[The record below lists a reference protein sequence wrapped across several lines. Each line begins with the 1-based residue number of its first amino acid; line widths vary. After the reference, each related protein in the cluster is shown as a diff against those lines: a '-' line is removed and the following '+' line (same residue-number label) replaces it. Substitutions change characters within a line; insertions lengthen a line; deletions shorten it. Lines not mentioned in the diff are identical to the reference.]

1 MSTPESCSESGEEA
15 DYENSYDCN
24 TDSDSECLAL
34 IEKFDSLFGDNCFVK
49 IEDSEGQPA
58 VDDNVKSQAA
68 SSSATSLADSHT
80 SETQDVANKNIDD
93 EATCRKKLDP
103 YGEIWKKR
111 ALYLIMDVRGNV
123 GNYNKARAFFFFI
136 NVAGYYGNAKDSGIG
151 VLIRN
156 RQGIP
161 IAACSYYE
169 ANNEERV
176 SPFFQEL
183 RAVSKSLD
191 MADKLNLKYIHII
204 CTSTDISYAITTC
217 DRGLPLE
224 DKNHKVHYLS
234 LEIIDKLQKRREKK

>member
-34 IEKFDSLFGDNCFVK
+34 IEKFDFLFGDNCFVK

-111 ALYLIMDVRGNV
+111 ALYLIMDVRGGKIDN
-123 GNYNKARAFFFFI
+123 
-136 NVAGYYGNAKDSGIG
+136 
-151 VLIRN
+151 
-156 RQGIP
+156 
-161 IAACSYYE
+161 IAA
-169 ANNEERV
+169 R
-176 SPFFQEL
+176 
-183 RAVSKSLD
+183 
-191 MADKLNLKYIHII
+191 
-204 CTSTDISYAITTC
+204 
-217 DRGLPLE
+217 
-224 DKNHKVHYLS
+224 YLARLTPCLFTPDS
-234 LEIIDKLQKRREKK
+234 SESSGSESSGSE

>member
-15 DYENSYDCN
+15 RMIV
-24 TDSDSECLAL
+24 TQIL
-34 IEKFDSLFGDNCFVK
+34 ILNCFEK
-49 IEDSEGQPA
+49 IEDSEGQPP

-68 SSSATSLADSHT
+68 SSSATSLADSHL
-80 SETQDVANKNIDD
+80 SEAQDMANKNMDD
-93 EATCRKKLDP
+93 EARCRKKLDP
-103 YGEIWKKR
+103 YGEIWKKW
-111 ALYLIMDVRGNV
+111 ALDLIMDSI
-123 GNYNKARAFFFFI
+123 FFFFLI

-169 ANNEERV
+169 ANNEKRV

-204 CTSTDISYAITTC
+204 CTSTDVSYAITSTC
-217 DRGLPLE
+217 DRGAPLE
-224 DKNHKVHYLS
+224 DGNHRVHGLS
-234 LEIIDKLQKRREKK
+234 LEIIDKLPKRRDKYP

>member
-34 IEKFDSLFGDNCFVK
+34 IEKFDFLFGDNCFVK

-123 GNYNKARAFFFFI
+123 GNYNKARAFFFLLMWLVTMGMPKTLGLEFSSVTDKVSLLLLVPI
-136 NVAGYYGNAKDSGIG
+136 MKPIMRRGFHHSFKNYG
-151 VLIRN
+151 
-156 RQGIP
+156 Q
-161 IAACSYYE
+161 
-169 ANNEERV
+169 
-176 SPFFQEL
+176 
-183 RAVSKSLD
+183 
-191 MADKLNLKYIHII
+191 
-204 CTSTDISYAITTC
+204 
-217 DRGLPLE
+217 
-224 DKNHKVHYLS
+224 
-234 LEIIDKLQKRREKK
+234 